1 MISTS
6 TSPCPSSTPV
16 ASSTR
21 SSRWRSKARPRPEGK
36 TPCGAPHAPTHRT
49 HCGALAVGSAWSRT
63 VCGCG
68 RCGRAGRSW
77 CVCARAHAW
86 AFACIVFLC
95 WGEGDFECWG
105 TPRSISLLPAAG
117 MLQITLLFLV
127 IYAAGTAFYMRNAFL
142 VMHRANSLH
151 PVQPPS
157 PHRHSPPT
165 SPCSRARSHW
175 SAARDA
181 TPAQPVSPVGTDRRA
196 LVPPALP
203 YERCPCS
210 PLCTACAAFIRPLRP
225 RPLRC
230 GADPEWVAAE
240 LHPLRDAIGCV
251 GAVPPVE
258 RPGVPTRPV
267 WVAGAPSCIPRD
279 SVPHA
284 ALPPSSCA
292 DGAAAHEWSPLP
304 VLLPVP
310 SHDPLPALCAQRRG
324 RMPRPDPSH
333 PFDRSLC
340 A

>member
-1 MISTS
+1 MPRARRST
-6 TSPCPSSTPV
+6 C
-16 ASSTR
+16 ATR
-21 SSRWRSKARPRPEGK
+21 SSLCTAPTPCTRYNPPAHTATPHLPRPAHVHAR
-36 TPCGAPHAPTHRT
+36 TGAQR
-49 HCGALAVGSAWSRT
+49 
-63 VCGCG
+63 
-68 RCGRAGRSW
+68 
-77 CVCARAHAW
+77 
-86 AFACIVFLC
+86 
-95 WGEGDFECWG
+95 
-105 TPRSISLLPAAG
+105 
-117 MLQITLLFLV
+117 
-127 IYAAGTAFYMRNAFL
+127 
-142 VMHRANSLH
+142 VM
-151 PVQPPS
+151 Q
-157 PHRHSPPT
+157 
-165 SPCSRARSHW
+165 
-175 SAARDA
+175 
-181 TPAQPVSPVGTDRRA
+181 PAQPVSPVGPDRRA
-196 LVPPALP
+196 LVPPGAAHALRWAP
-203 YERCPCS
+203 HAQPS
-210 PLCTACAAFIRPLRP
+210 FAHSATP

-267 WVAGAPSCIPRD
+267 WVAGAPACIPRG

-292 DGAAAHEWSPLP
+292 DGAAAHERSPLP